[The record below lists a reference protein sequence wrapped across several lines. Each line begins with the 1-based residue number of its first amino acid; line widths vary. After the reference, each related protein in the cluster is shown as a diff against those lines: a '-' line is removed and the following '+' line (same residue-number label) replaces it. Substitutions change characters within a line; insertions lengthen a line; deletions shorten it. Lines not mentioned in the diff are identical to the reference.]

1 MSYIG
6 LNRVEEVT
14 YSGKVDYSGET
25 SGHGEAQVDKY
36 DEARDAQGN
45 RILDQHGSVLYKHTG
60 TTWETTQCR
69 NVPYQ
74 GTVPYNGIEEVE
86 ITINVD
92 DDPFNHKVS
101 QTASSVHMVSGTVG
115 LFQAEQIQQVSANA
129 IEISKSLKKGFNS
142 VVASEIS
149 QQIGVV
155 EERSKNS
162 FQLLQ
167 SLRTKM
173 ENILHTMERDY
184 NTIKSRNVKQFNEI
198 NKQYTDMIHALD
210 ASIFAMSKELEA
222 SMQSYAELAVA
233 MQALLP
239 EESSRT
245 RNNLEGSRLN
255 RTSEEIIGDIS
266 NLLRQNNAYNAF
278 IQNKVSTVPVE
289 KEESQCLP
297 VLFMETDDLKKNS
310 ETSTCFMHIE
320 DFDVRNSI
328 ENAVKSALHSQTA
341 SVDNDYQE
349 RLQKKMESSNLNE
362 RELSVIRNL
371 MDDNGI

>member
-1 MSYIG
+1 
-6 LNRVEEVT
+6 
-14 YSGKVDYSGET
+14 
-25 SGHGEAQVDKY
+25 
-36 DEARDAQGN
+36 
-45 RILDQHGSVLYKHTG
+45 
-60 TTWETTQCR
+60 
-69 NVPYQ
+69 
-74 GTVPYNGIEEVE
+74 
-86 ITINVD
+86 
-92 DDPFNHKVS
+92 
-101 QTASSVHMVSGTVG
+101 
-115 LFQAEQIQQVSANA
+115 
-129 IEISKSLKKGFNS
+129 
-142 VVASEIS
+142 
-149 QQIGVV
+149 
-155 EERSKNS
+155 
-162 FQLLQ
+162 
-167 SLRTKM
+167 
-173 ENILHTMERDY
+173 
-184 NTIKSRNVKQFNEI
+184 
-198 NKQYTDMIHALD
+198 
-210 ASIFAMSKELEA
+210 
-222 SMQSYAELAVA
+222 MQSYAELAVA

-349 RLQKKMESSNLNE
+349 GLQKKMESSNLNE